1 MHSLPLVE
9 MASLVRSGAVSS
21 LELIEA
27 HLARIEQVNPHYNA
41 FTMVLADQAR
51 ASARRADQGLKIGP
65 LHGVPV
71 TVKDSFDVAGLPTR
85 LGSFFA
91 PEAPAAEDSAV
102 AARFR
107 RAGAI
112 ILGKT
117 NTPEFLG
124 SYETDN
130 YITGRCNNPWNVER
144 TPGGSSG
151 GEAAAIASG
160 CSPGGVGSDGGGSVR
175 VPAHFCGIAGLKPTP
190 GRISLIGHRPSEA
203 STGIAVAGP
212 MARSAADVRLLFE
225 VLAGYDD
232 RDPLS
237 APVEFRA
244 ARLTQALEQA
254 RIGVFETFYETP
266 VQPAVRRAVR
276 EAAAALASLGFNVDN
291 FRPEGLE
298 RAPNLWSFF
307 FSELPARASK
317 ERIAGREAE
326 AHWTYT
332 ENLNKL
338 LERPPAAGWQVMESL
353 AARDIMRRKLV
364 EQMRSV
370 PFILMPVSS
379 VVAFPHRERKFTTES
394 RPIGLFQ
401 AMMSAT
407 TFNLLGLPALTIP
420 FSLDEQGMPV
430 GVQIVGRPWEEEALL
445 ELGMLLES
453 ARGPFGRP
461 PEP

>member
-1 MHSLPLVE
+1 MIHRLPLVE
-9 MASLVRSGAVSS
+9 MASLARSGAVSS
-21 LELIEA
+21 VELVEA
-27 HLARIEQVNPHYNA
+27 HLDRIEAVNPHYNA

-51 ASARRADQGLKIGP
+51 ASARRADQGLKMGR

-71 TVKDSFDVAGLPTR
+71 TVKDSFDVAGLSTR
-85 LGSFFA
+85 LGSYFA
-91 PEAPAAEDSAV
+91 PDVPTAEDSAV
-102 AARFR
+102 VARLR

-112 ILGKT
+112 LLGKT

-130 YITGRCNNPWNVER
+130 YITGRSNNPWNVER

-160 CSPGGVGSDGGGSVR
+160 CSPGGVGSDGGGSIR

-190 GRISLIGHRPSEA
+190 GRISLIGHRPAEV

-212 MARSAADVRLLFE
+212 MARSVADVRLLFE

-232 RDPLS
+232 RDPRS
-237 APVEFRA
+237 APVELRPP
-244 ARLTQALEQA
+244 EIEHA
-254 RIGVFETFYETP
+254 RIGVFETFYDTP

-276 EAAAALASLGFNVDN
+276 EAAAALAGLGFVVDE

-307 FSELPARASK
+307 FAELPARASK

-332 ENLNKL
+332 ENLDRL
-338 LERPPAAGWQVMESL
+338 LERPPAAGWEVMERL
-353 AARDIMRRKLV
+353 AARDAMRRKLV
-364 EQMRSV
+364 EQMRDV
-370 PFILMPVSS
+370 PFLLMPVSS
-379 VVAFPHRERKFTTES
+379 IVAFPHRERKFSTES
-394 RPIGLFQ
+394 KPVGLFQ
-401 AMMSAT
+401 AMMPAT
-407 TFNLLGLPALTIP
+407 TFNLLGLPALTVP
-420 FSLDEQGMPV
+420 FGVDEEGMPV
-430 GVQIVGRPWEEEALL
+430 GVQIVGRPWEEEAVL
-445 ELGMLLES
+445 ELGVRLEA
-453 ARGPFGRP
+453 ARGEFGFP

>member
-1 MHSLPLVE
+1 MIHRLPLVE
-9 MASLVRSGAVSS
+9 MASLARSGAISS
-21 LELIEA
+21 TELIEA
-27 HLARIEQVNPHYNA
+27 HLARIEQVNPHFNA

-51 ASARRADQGLKIGP
+51 ASARRADQGLKMGA

-71 TVKDSFDVAGLPTR
+71 TVKDSFDVTGLATR
-85 LGSFFA
+85 LGSCFA
-91 PEAPAAEDSAV
+91 PEAPAAADSAV
-102 AARFR
+102 AQRLR

-117 NTPEFLG
+117 NTPEFLA

-130 YITGRCNNPWNVER
+130 YVTGRSNNPWNVDR

-160 CSPGGVGSDGGGSVR
+160 CSPGGVGSDGGGSIR

-190 GRISLIGHRPSEA
+190 GRISLIGHRPAEA
-203 STGIAVAGP
+203 ATGIAVAGP
-212 MARSAADVRLLFE
+212 MARSVADLRLLFE

-237 APVEFRA
+237 APVELRPA
-244 ARLTQALEQA
+244 SIE
-254 RIGVFETFYETP
+254 GVRVGVLETFYDIP

-276 EAAAALASLGFNVDN
+276 EAAALLTASGFAVDA

-317 ERIAGREAE
+317 DRIAGREAE

-338 LERPPAAGWQVMESL
+338 LERPPASGWQVIESL
-353 AARDIMRRKLV
+353 AARDRMRRSLV
-364 EQMRSV
+364 EQMRNV
-370 PFILMPVSS
+370 PFLLMPVSS
-379 VVAFPHRERKFTTES
+379 IVAFPHRERKFPTETK
-394 RPIGLFQ
+394 PVGLFQ
-401 AMMSAT
+401 AMMPVTA
-407 TFNLLGLPALTIP
+407 FNLLGFPALSVPLTI
-420 FSLDEQGMPV
+420 DEQGMPV
-430 GVQIVGRPWEEEALL
+430 GVQLVGRPWEEEALL
-445 ELGMLLES
+445 ELGVALEA
-453 ARGPFGRP
+453 ARGPFEGP

>member
-1 MHSLPLVE
+1 MIHRLPLVE
-9 MASLVRSGAVSS
+9 MASLARSGSVSS

-27 HLARIEQVNPHYNA
+27 HLARIENVNPHFNA

-51 ASARRADQGLKIGP
+51 ASARRADQGLRSGA

-85 LGSFFA
+85 LGSYFA
-91 PEAPAAEDSAV
+91 PNVPASEDAAV
-102 AARFR
+102 VQRLR

-130 YITGRCNNPWNVER
+130 YITGRSNNPWNVER

-160 CSPGGVGSDGGGSVR
+160 CSPGGVGSDGGGSIR

-203 STGIAVAGP
+203 ATGIAVAGP
-212 MARSAADVRLLFE
+212 MARSVADVRLLFE
-225 VLAGYDD
+225 VLAGYDS

-237 APVEFRA
+237 APVEMRVA
-244 ARLTQALEQA
+244 TIRRE
-254 RIGVFETFYETP
+254 GVRVGVVETFYDVP
-266 VQPAVRRAVR
+266 LQPAVRRAVE
-276 EAAAALASLGFNVDN
+276 EAAAALASLGFAVDA
-291 FRPEGLE
+291 FRPEGLS

-332 ENLNKL
+332 ENLDRL
-338 LERPPAAGWQVMESL
+338 LERPPASGWQVIESL
-353 AARDIMRRKLV
+353 AARDRMRLTLV
-364 EQMRSV
+364 EQMKNV
-370 PFILMPVSS
+370 PFLLMPVSS
-379 VVAFPHRERKFTTES
+379 IAAFPHRERKFATES
-394 RPIGLFQ
+394 KPVGLFQ
-401 AMMSAT
+401 AMMPVTA
-407 TFNLLGLPALTIP
+407 FNLLGFPALTVP
-420 FSLDEQGMPV
+420 FTMDDQGMPV

-445 ELGMLLES
+445 ELGVALET
-453 ARGPFGRP
+453 ARGPFRTP